1 MARTPDLSPDVYI
14 YTLSDPITGE
24 VRYVGKTIKK
34 LRDRLKIHIWIA
46 RHGNKTHRC
55 AWIRKLLEQAV
66 EPVITQIEMVEGAR
80 EWADRECYW
89 IKKYT
94 HDGARLTNATA
105 GGEGWHGLKHKEE
118 SKIKIGIAH
127 KGKVI
132 SADQKRKQS
141 LAMSGRKLTQAHKDK
156 LADANKGRGVSQ
168 ATKIKISNTQSGKPR
183 PETTGEKNGRA
194 LLCAAQARIIRGSDM
209 KLSEIMNRYQI
220 SKSQAS
226 RVRRGIQWQE

>member
-1 MARTPDLSPDVYI
+1 M
-14 YTLSDPITGE
+14 TGE

-34 LRDRLKIHIWIA
+34 LRDRLKIHIWTA

-55 AWIRKLLEQAV
+55 AWIRKLLEQAM
-66 EPVITQIEMVEGAR
+66 EPVITEIEKIESACDWAER
-80 EWADRECYW
+80 ESYW

-94 HDGARLTNATA
+94 DEGARLTNATA

-132 SADQKRKQS
+132 SADQKLKQS
-141 LAMSGRKLTQAHKDK
+141 LAMAGRKLTQAHKNK

-168 ATKIKISNTQSGKPR
+168 ATKIKISKTQSGKPR
-183 PETTGEKNGRA
+183 PETSGEKNGRA
-194 LLCAAQARIIRGSDM
+194 LLSAAQARIIRGSDM